1 MYLKSKFNL
10 TENGTFFQS
19 TFNFVSVMNFSVK
32 SVPSLAYWTNSERYD
47 PKQSKITKNGDLW
60 SIDVE

>member
-10 TENGTFFQS
+10 TENGTFFQN

-32 SVPSLAYWTNSERYD
+32 SVPSLTYWTNSEMYD
-47 PKQSKITKNGDLW
+47 PKLSKNTRNGDQ
-60 SIDVE
+60 